1 MPQPK
6 KHAST
11 RARRNKASTAATLV
25 EREPVD
31 RSTWTVAQ
39 LRAEIRQRNEDRLAD
54 DRLPTSGTKARL
66 REILDADDNDA
77 PPLPDRPA
85 GWHAVTRVWWD
96 AVWASPMSDE
106 WHFETDVHN
115 VYMAAMHY
123 DDMWNALEPSDRQ
136 KATIAYDRV
145 VAKLGLTPYD
155 RRRLEW
161 TIATAKGATAAERRR
176 SAGSQPPSPAP
187 AGADPR
193 AGYAGLTA
201 VS

>member
-1 MPQPK
+1 MPNHK
-6 KHAST
+6 KHPST

-31 RSTWTVAQ
+31 RSAWTVAQ
-39 LRAEIRQRNEDRLAD
+39 LRAEIKLRNEERHPD

-66 REILDADDNDA
+66 REVLDNDDSPA
-77 PPLPDRPA
+77 PPLPDRPT
-85 GWHAVTRVWWD
+85 GWVTPTRVWWA
-96 AVWASPMSDE
+96 AVWASPMSEE

-123 DDMWNALEPSDRQ
+123 DDIWTATTATDRQ
-136 KATIAYDRV
+136 KATVAYDRV

-176 SAGSQPPSPAP
+176 SGGQPPAP
-187 AGADPR
+187 APAKGADPR
-193 AGYAGLTA
+193 ALYA